1 MMKNEIQTEKR
12 GAVFVHDKRRCRL
25 FVGNLTLNPRLS
37 PATVTLSKFALFH
50 LFAPYDL
57 LVFELRAKRCQCKAM
72 PLLCLVN
79 VIYNLLAAL
88 LHLFPADLNLFAPHE
103 HGLIA
108 LCYQNG

>member
-1 MMKNEIQTEKR
+1 MPALRQQSDFKPS
-12 GAVFVHDKRRCRL
+12 AVPGNRDVEQLRR
-25 FVGNLTLNPRLS
+25 N
-37 PATVTLSKFALFH
+37 ALFH